1 MAGFVELDD
10 AQQQRLQQLL
20 LALQQRRLVM
30 LANARSRAVV
40 LLADAL
46 LRRPPQRRVQA
57 ERQARLLRAK
67 ADALEQAL
75 DQAATRRWH
84 EDLARRALLG
94 LELPR

>member
-84 EDLARRALLG
+84 EDLARRALAE
-94 LELPR
+94 LELLR